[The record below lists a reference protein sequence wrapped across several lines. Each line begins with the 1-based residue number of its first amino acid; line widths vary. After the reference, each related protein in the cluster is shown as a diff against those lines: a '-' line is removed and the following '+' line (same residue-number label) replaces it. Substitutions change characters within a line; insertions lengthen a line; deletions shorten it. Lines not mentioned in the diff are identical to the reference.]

1 MLSVA
6 VDGGPA
12 LLHLGKQMWCGR
24 WCDPLRGEVTADVQ
38 ISRIFLFLDGLM
50 LLPRL
55 LHFLLLRP
63 APFVECA
70 IPRFELAANPGD
82 VLVCLRN
89 ERFGGV

>member
-1 MLSVA
+1 
-6 VDGGPA
+6 
-12 LLHLGKQMWCGR
+12 
-24 WCDPLRGEVTADVQ
+24 
-38 ISRIFLFLDGLM
+38 M

-55 LHFLLLRP
+55 LHFLLLCP

-70 IPRFELAANPGD
+70 IPRFELATNPGD